1 MKIYLDKNSF
11 SKTTV
16 FSGFISR
23 FETNMLMKNTEIDLV
38 SRICDTWGKE
48 ELGGEREKE
57 GSRKSPETMV
67 CRGQEKRQ
75 EGIYKHKRRKD
86 LNGIFIFL
94 ENKYWLIKSLFCW
107 FPWFHYYLQK
117 TIFNIPATIISSSWN
132 VTALIATND
141 R

>member
-75 EGIYKHKRRKD
+75 KKEFISTSEGKILMEYS
-86 LNGIFIFL
+86 
-94 ENKYWLIKSLFCW
+94 YSL
-107 FPWFHYYLQK
+107 K
-117 TIFNIPATIISSSWN
+117 IS
-132 VTALIATND
+132 ID
-141 R
+141 